1 MRPEDINCLHHD
13 NFERS
18 LRIVEK
24 VVDILNPRVIVV
36 TSKEVYRHYV
46 EYKYDGFQWKNS
58 IIWLDHP
65 GSAWWNRVRKDEEK
79 PSRIILEEGLKR
91 IYG

>member
-24 VVDILNPRVIVV
+24 VVDILNP
-36 TSKEVYRHYV
+36 
-46 EYKYDGFQWKNS
+46 
-58 IIWLDHP
+58 
-65 GSAWWNRVRKDEEK
+65 
-79 PSRIILEEGLKR
+79 
-91 IYG
+91 